1 MAITSLT
8 LPDNNSSAHDDLYVV
23 ANSDNANAVDFK
35 YVIDV
40 FSYSKQLL
48 RAKIYPNPDTGYGYF
63 NFSNVVAN
71 EMKFDWFNPNGQL
84 EMCELDNSGQITSN
98 IQIRVGEDVSGLT
111 TTNLSSGDIY
121 VSNIIPDLFSRQNQ
135 VKLMTTN
142 LRYLTDRLRTTKYK
156 RDEDFYVGACIN
168 ETTPRIQILQY
179 NSSGTLLAT
188 NYISFSTPSTTNI
201 FQLNISPNALIVS
214 NGYVDFFNV
223 NTAYYLANLQSYDGV
238 KYNTKDSIRIEFA
251 CDTKYQT
258 IPIHFMNKYG
268 VFETAR
274 FNLLSRLTMNIEN
287 KSFSKNPIKFGDSVT
302 FYDNDLSLTR
312 DNNTY
317 YESKVNY
324 GSKYDWTY
332 KLTMDFP
339 TDEEYIWLAQLFTSP
354 IMYAE
359 IKINDTLSEYYP
371 VTIKASNYEYS
382 KYVNNRLKPLEIEI
396 EMNQKRYGFKR

>member
-1 MAITSLT
+1 
-8 LPDNNSSAHDDLYVV
+8 
-23 ANSDNANAVDFK
+23 
-35 YVIDV
+35 
-40 FSYSKQLL
+40 
-48 RAKIYPNPDTGYGYF
+48 
-63 NFSNVVAN
+63 
-71 EMKFDWFNPNGQL
+71 
-84 EMCELDNSGQITSN
+84 
-98 IQIRVGEDVSGLT
+98 
-111 TTNLSSGDIY
+111 
-121 VSNIIPDLFSRQNQ
+121 
-135 VKLMTTN
+135 
-142 LRYLTDRLRTTKYK
+142 
-156 RDEDFYVGACIN
+156 
-168 ETTPRIQILQY
+168 
-179 NSSGTLLAT
+179 
-188 NYISFSTPSTTNI
+188 
-201 FQLNISPNALIVS
+201 
-214 NGYVDFFNV
+214 
-223 NTAYYLANLQSYDGV
+223 
-238 KYNTKDSIRIEFA
+238 
-251 CDTKYQT
+251 
-258 IPIHFMNKYG
+258 
-268 VFETAR
+268 
-274 FNLLSRLTMNIEN
+274 MNIEN